1 MGKKRM
7 YFTCV
12 ALVSLA
18 LPVRVTGRIRPR
30 MAPAGSTSMTSA

>member
-18 LPVRVTGRIRPR
+18 LPVTGRIRPR